1 MDENNSIG
9 SAIEGAFEDL
19 SIGQLVVNDG
29 DYKGDDGM
37 YICGKCHKAKQ
48 KIIELP
54 DFRGKNWDVKKKTIV
69 RVMCDCDIA
78 EKERQ
83 EEQER
88 REAEMEKI
96 RKLRSVSLI
105 EARLANVTL
114 STFQRTKDSEKTYT
128 VARRYIENFEEMYE
142 KKQGLLF
149 WGPVGTGKSYT
160 AAVIANELL
169 NKGTPVVMT
178 SFVKL
183 LPKIQNFEE
192 NETELIKKLNNAK
205 LLIIDDLGTERST
218 DYALEKVYNIVD
230 SRYLTGKPL
239 ILTTNLTMSEM
250 QTTSDTRYRRIYDRI
265 FEMCYP
271 VMVSGQSWRVTQAA
285 ERFDGMKKLLED

>member
-1 MDENNSIG
+1 MDDNSGIS
-9 SAIEGAFEDL
+9 SAVDGVVEDL
-19 SIGQLVVNDG
+19 SSGQLVVNDG
-29 DYKGDDGM
+29 DYKGEDGL

-54 DFRGKNWDVKKKTIV
+54 DFRNDWNKKKRTIV

-78 EKERQ
+78 ERERQ
-83 EEQER
+83 EEEER
-88 REAEMEKI
+88 QRAEMEKI

-105 EARLANVTL
+105 EARLADVSL
-114 STFQRTKDSEKTYT
+114 STFQRTQGNDKTYT
-128 VARRYIENFEEMYE
+128 VAKRYIENFNEMYE

-169 NKGTPVVMT
+169 NKGIPVVMT

-192 NETELIKKLNNAK
+192 NETELIKRLNDAK

-218 DYALEKVYNIVD
+218 DYALEKVYNIID

-250 QTTSDTRYRRIYDRI
+250 QTTTDTRYRRIYDRI

>member
-1 MDENNSIG
+1 MDDNSGIS
-9 SAIEGAFEDL
+9 SAVDGVVEDL
-19 SIGQLVVNDG
+19 SSGQLVVNDG
-29 DYKGDDGM
+29 DYKGEEGL

-54 DFRGKNWDVKKKTIV
+54 DFRNDWNKKKRTIV

-83 EEQER
+83 EEEER
-88 REAEMEKI
+88 QRAEMEKI

-105 EARLANVTL
+105 EARLADVSL
-114 STFQRTKDSEKTYT
+114 STFQRTQGNDKTYT
-128 VARRYIENFEEMYE
+128 VAKRYIENFNEMYE

-169 NKGTPVVMT
+169 NKGIPVVMT

-192 NETELIKKLNNAK
+192 NETELIKRLNDAK

-218 DYALEKVYNIVD
+218 DYALEKVYNIID

-250 QTTSDTRYRRIYDRI
+250 QTTTDTRYRRIYDRI